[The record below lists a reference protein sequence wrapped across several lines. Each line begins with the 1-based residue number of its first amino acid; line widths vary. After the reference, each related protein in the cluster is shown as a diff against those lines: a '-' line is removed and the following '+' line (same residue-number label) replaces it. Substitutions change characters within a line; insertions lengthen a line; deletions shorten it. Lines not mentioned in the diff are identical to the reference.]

1 MTVTTDK
8 TVRADQ
14 LETELTDAG
23 IDVSNGVG
31 TDGENTGTVFTYNA
45 NGKITD
51 LPDSAQRVVD
61 AHSPEAIVDP
71 RIAVIEDMD
80 SISDGDKAA
89 LIGLIV
95 G

>member
-1 MTVTTDK
+1 MTVTTNN
-8 TVRADQ
+8 TVRGDQ
-14 LETELTDAG
+14 LATELADAG
-23 IDVSNGVG
+23 IDVANGIG
-31 TDGENTGTVFTYNA
+31 TDGENTGTVFTYDG

-51 LPDSAQRVVD
+51 LPDSAQTVVD

-71 RIAVIEDMD
+71 RIAVIENMD